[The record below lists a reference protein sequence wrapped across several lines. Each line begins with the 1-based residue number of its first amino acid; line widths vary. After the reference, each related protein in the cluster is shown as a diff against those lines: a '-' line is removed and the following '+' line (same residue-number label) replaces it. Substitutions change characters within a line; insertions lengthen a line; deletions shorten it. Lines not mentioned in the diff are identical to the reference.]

1 MSERSERV
9 SQARRAGGSSQGGF
23 PLERAIVSA
32 TLLGAWLWSQ
42 REIERE
48 RSERVSQARRAGG
61 SSLGGFLLETAIVPA
76 TSPGARLWSQRE
88 IDI

>member
-1 MSERSERV
+1 MS
-9 SQARRAGGSSQGGF
+9 
-23 PLERAIVSA
+23 
-32 TLLGAWLWSQ
+32 
-42 REIERE
+42 E

-76 TSPGARLWSQRE
+76 TSPGAWLWSQRE